1 MLDFFKKRSVAIGVF
16 VLVVLVFSLIGS
28 RLSLDRACRK
38 AEAAFFDADLLD
50 AKDYYTCPGDQLEHC
65 VDYATRLL
73 TVIGMDGVWSDA
85 YEALVQA
92 RLGLMDA
99 LDAKNIPDAAAANQA
114 LAEAV
119 AQVEAVRASGADL
132 PASYDDFDEIVAGF
146 EGAQAVLDAPAYN
159 EHLLAF
165 REDVLGAFPANIL
178 GRLLGVKAPET
189 FP

>member
-1 MLDFFKKRSVAIGVF
+1 MDFFKKRSTAIGVF
-16 VLVVLVFSLIGS
+16 VLVVVAFSLVGC

-50 AKDYYTCPGDQLEHC
+50 ADGYYTCPGDQLEYC

-73 TVIGMDGVWSDA
+73 TVIGTDGAWADA

-99 LDAKNIPDAAAANQA
+99 LDAKNIPDAAAANEA

-119 AQVEAVRASGADL
+119 ADVEAVRASGAPM
-132 PASYDDFDEIVAGF
+132 PASYDDIDEIIASF
-146 EGAQAVLDAPAYN
+146 DGAQSVLDDPAYSS
-159 EHLLAF
+159 HILAF
-165 REDVLGAFPANIL
+165 REDVLGAFPASIL
-178 GRLLGVKAPET
+178 RHLLGVKAPET